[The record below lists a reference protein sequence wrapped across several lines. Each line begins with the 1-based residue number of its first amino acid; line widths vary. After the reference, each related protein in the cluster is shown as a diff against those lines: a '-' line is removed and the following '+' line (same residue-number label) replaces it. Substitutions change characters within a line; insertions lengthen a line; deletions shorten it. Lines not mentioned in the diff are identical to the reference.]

1 MTGKSLSQ
9 FEGMTIG
16 QLRKMTEDFE
26 KMEKELQYLK
36 TKYPKAKE
44 ELESDNFD
52 INEFLKEC

>member
-1 MTGKSLSQ
+1 MTNKSLSQ

-26 KMEKELQYLK
+26 RMEKELQYLK
-36 TKYPKAKE
+36 IKYPKAKE
-44 ELESDNFD
+44 ELESDKFD

>member
-52 INEFLKEC
+52 INEFLKGC